1 MVYLD
6 LVALLNFLVD
16 LLLLLGT
23 NRLAGFPPAWGRSA
37 LAAMVGGGYAAACL
51 LPGFRF
57 LGNFLW
63 RLVMLSVMAMIA
75 FGMNRSAIQRGA
87 VFLLL
92 SMALGGI
99 ASGSNRRDFGMLM
112 LCTIFLWLLCRFSF
126 RGSVGDREYV
136 PVVLR
141 YDGRT
146 ITQIA
151 LRDTGNT
158 LKDPLTGEQVLV
170 AGADAAKELLGLTEY
185 QLQHPVETLASGVL
199 PGLRVIPYHSVGQSA
214 GLMLA
219 FRFRNARIGEKC
231 ADPLVAFTPQR
242 IGKSDVYQML
252 TGGVI

>member
-23 NRLAGFPPAWGRSA
+23 NRLAGFPPGWGRSA

-141 YDGRT
+141 HDGRT
-146 ITQIA
+146 LTQIA

-185 QLQHPVETLASGVL
+185 QLQHPVETIERI
-199 PGLRVIPYHSVGQSA
+199 PGLRLIPYHAVGQPGS
-214 GLMLA
+214 MLLA
-219 FRFRNARIGEKC
+219 LRFQNARIGNRN
-231 ADPLVAFTPQR
+231 AQPLVAFAPQVLAR
-242 IGKSDVYQML
+242 GELYQML